1 MIRQIKFQKYFGTYT
16 VQSYGESSNSNIK
29 YDKSSSSMSLISR
42 KLLTPDEVM
51 KIENPYAI
59 IIVFDKLPVIANVPD
74 ISKMHFNKLNGM
86 GDKEHNQKLRI
97 QREQVREEKPITPIK
112 IWNIWDKD
120 TDEENQRVRL
130 IQDRFRKNIKEINEK
145 DI

>member
-1 MIRQIKFQKYFGTYT
+1 MTQQIKFQKYFGTYT
-16 VQSYGESSNSNIK
+16 AQRYGESSNSNIK

-74 ISKMHFNKLNGM
+74 ISKMHFNKLNGIDHQKII
-86 GDKEHNQKLRI
+86 GCYVIHNIENDKYYVGWICNYKDVFNDNKGKFMEIYMKLS
-97 QREQVREEKPITPIK
+97 
-112 IWNIWDKD
+112 
-120 TDEENQRVRL
+120 
-130 IQDRFRKNIKEINEK
+130 
-145 DI
+145 

>member
-1 MIRQIKFQKYFGTYT
+1 MLGTYT
-16 VQSYGESSNSNIK
+16 AQSYGESSNSNIK

-74 ISKMHFNKLNGM
+74 ISVMHFNELNGM
-86 GDKEHNQKLRI
+86 GTKEQNQKLRI
-97 QREQVREEKPITPIK
+97 EREKAREEKPIMPIK
-112 IWNIWDKD
+112 IWNIWDKE
-120 TDEENQRVRL
+120 TKENLSEVEL
-130 IQDRFRKNIKEINEK
+130 IQNKLHRNLKGD
-145 DI
+145 

>member
-1 MIRQIKFQKYFGTYT
+1 MIQQIKYQKYFGTYT
-16 VQSYGESSNSNIK
+16 AQSYGESSNSNIK

-74 ISKMHFNKLNGM
+74 ISKTHFNKINGM
-86 GDKEHNQKLRI
+86 GSREHNQNLRI
-97 QREQVREEKPITPIK
+97 ARENARIERPIKPIK
-112 IWNIWDKD
+112 IWNIWNKR
-120 TDEENQRVRL
+120 TEEDIPKMKVEV
-130 IQDRFRKNIKEINEK
+130 IQDNFRKNIKGQ
-145 DI
+145 